1 MSAPRT
7 VARSRVVGAVLAIL
21 LVTVAAVAER
31 LSDPNSS
38 EEYGSSDVRR
48 APVDASV
55 DYQSGSLRVSD
66 VRVGTQVTDGRNSFA
81 TKGLFVV
88 TTVSLGASGRD
99 EVKVSSSRLLAS
111 GGVTYL
117 PAFTFSSVS
126 ADPGFETTQDLV
138 FEVDPTRVA
147 GLTLE
152 LWDKGLVFRY
162 FQRTQTPLGITAAN
176 QARWVDAG
184 RDRTVDVDTRGTTQA
199 LP

>member
-38 EEYGSSDVRR
+38 EEYGSSDLRR
-48 APVDASV
+48 APVEATV

-66 VRVGTQVTDGRNSFA
+66 VRVGSQLVDGRSSFA

-88 TTVSLGASGRD
+88 TTVTLSATGRD
-99 EVKVSSSRLLAS
+99 ALRVSSSRLLAS
-111 GGVTYL
+111 DGVTYL
-117 PAFTFSSVS
+117 PAFSLASVK

-138 FEVDPTRVA
+138 FEVDPTRIA
-147 GLTLE
+147 GATLE
-152 LWDKGLVFRY
+152 LWDQGIVFRY
-162 FQRTQTPLGITAAN
+162 FVRTQTPLGITAAN
-176 QARWVDAG
+176 EAQWADAG
-184 RDRTVDVDTRGTTQA
+184 RGRTVDVVTRGTTQA
-199 LP
+199 LS